1 MQRKVSKMKD
11 CSSLAAMSIMP
22 ASIYL
27 MSSNMTD
34 AAFSHG
40 NGITALELAIALLVG
55 ALYTANHFKGRI
67 KTFFK
72 HLSSK
77 SRKG

>member
-1 MQRKVSKMKD
+1 MQRKVSKMKN

-40 NGITALELAIALLVG
+40 NVITALELAIALLVG

>member
-1 MQRKVSKMKD
+1 
-11 CSSLAAMSIMP
+11 MP
-22 ASIYL
+22 AYIYL

-40 NGITALELAIALLVG
+40 NGITALQLAIAVLVG

-72 HLSSK
+72 YLSSK

>member
-1 MQRKVSKMKD
+1 MRRKVSKMKN